1 MKRNE
6 TPEPAVSYHAAD
18 EEVQLRSARS
28 DEDEDLPAIYQEA
41 SFATV
46 APAAVP
52 PPLHYSTL
60 PELDATRLTES
71 SLVVSVRSLNE
82 KKKKIE
88 KQKVRD
94 SDTV

>member
-1 MKRNE
+1 MKQTE
-6 TPEPAVSYHAAD
+6 APEPAVSYHAAD

-52 PPLHYSTL
+52 PPPHYSTL
-60 PELDATRLTES
+60 PRAGRNPSHGELSRRLS
-71 SLVVSVRSLNE
+71 ALS
-82 KKKKIE
+82 
-88 KQKVRD
+88 Q
-94 SDTV
+94 

>member
-1 MKRNE
+1 MKRTE
-6 TPEPAVSYHAAD
+6 EPEPAVSYHAAD

-52 PPLHYSTL
+52 PPPHYSTL
-60 PELDATRLTES
+60 PRAACNPSHGELSRRLS
-71 SLVVSVRSLNE
+71 ALS
-82 KKKKIE
+82 
-88 KQKVRD
+88 Q
-94 SDTV
+94 